1 MPFIK
6 KNDARGSAQ
15 ANDAQKIFIGRSH
28 ELRIFLEHVLQPE
41 DPLYNI
47 ISIYGD
53 GGVGKSTL
61 LNRYNEEANAPG
73 YKEYCLTAF
82 VDERQATPASMME
95 RFAEQLHM
103 RAEFR
108 RALQRYKDALRKLHN
123 EQETMEDAVLQHA
136 PDFAGAAVEGV
147 PFVGPLLRE
156 GLKLGTSQA
165 LSRYRHIQHDA
176 EHLDDPIGDL
186 TRAFVSELNHIADAQ
201 VTLSGQWTRRRH
213 RVLLFFD
220 TFEQLAEEA
229 APWLLDHF
237 LTADISNSVVLI
249 VAGRL
254 PIERSLPLDPKRWL
268 PYRDNNVLHSFSL
281 NSFTEAETRAY
292 LEQRGITD
300 PGHIHRLWQLSRGLP
315 LYLSLLT
322 ANPQHEVDPAA
333 DVVAN
338 FLRWIPEHEEIKRR
352 LILDAA
358 LFTLPF
364 NQDDL
369 SALAYIPERDR
380 YSLYHWLI
388 KQPFVRHST
397 QDGHYSYHEL
407 AEDLFSR
414 HLFQA
419 SPNTYYTTR
428 RALSEHYTLRIEQLH
443 WHTKEVYQSDEWL
456 QLTLALA
463 QQLFLL
469 PDMVSH
475 VQGIEQLLNAFYLTK
490 QDEEITRILRE
501 LLQERPYNTANPD
514 ARHAASILLTY
525 IEAPPM
531 SEDFLAASNQLV
543 LKVKDA
549 PSFSPTVLAQVYGKR
564 GVTQRNLVVSPTVLA
579 QIHGD
584 RVVTYHNQDNL
595 IAAISDFDQAI
606 ALDPQYAW
614 AYGNRG
620 ITHRAL
626 QNYQQALE
634 DLNHALS
641 LDDSMDWV
649 YVSRGEVL
657 RHLKCYNDALADF
670 THAIQLDPDYA
681 EAYASRGRL
690 YRRYLRKY
698 PEAIKDLEHA
708 IRLDPE
714 MSWAYAYLGEV
725 YRSLGQS
732 RRAIEEYD
740 RAIALAP
747 GQQYFWAYGSRG
759 LAYYDLKEYQHALT
773 DLNRAIEFNPLY
785 AWGYS
790 QRGRIYRHLKRYDE
804 ALTDLTRS
812 IELAPDDAW
821 SYSHRGLVYI
831 SRQEYPKAIED
842 LSRSIALN
850 PTYAYTYGRRA
861 NAYLGAG
868 NLVKAAQDYAR
879 NCELA
884 PDDLYAHWMG
894 AWIFQSQTR
903 ATATTAEHLEQI
915 FQLRPHHY
923 FAHLC
928 RAVAYWLRGQNAQ
941 AEAEVREACQM
952 RPDLWDAFFWKG
964 VLLLSCDQNEGLQDI
979 EHALKLGM
987 FPILLSPLNY
997 ISTISS
1003 NQAIKDL
1010 LHSFSLLPD
1019 QQEDISQ

>member
-1 MPFIK
+1 MPFVK
-6 KNDARGSAQ
+6 KNDTRGSAQ
-15 ANDAQKIFIGRSH
+15 ASDVQKIFIGRSH
-28 ELRIFLEHVLQPE
+28 ELHIFIEHVLQPE

-47 ISIYGD
+47 ISVYGD

-61 LNRYNEEANAPG
+61 LNRYNEEASAPG

-103 RAEFR
+103 RSEFR
-108 RALQRYKDALRKLHN
+108 RALQRYKDALRKLHS

-156 GLKLGTSQA
+156 GLKLGTAQA
-165 LSRYRHIQHDA
+165 LSRYHIQRDS
-176 EHLDDPIGDL
+176 EHLDDPIGNL
-186 TRAFVSELNHIADAQ
+186 TRAFVSELNHFADTQ
-201 VTLSGQWTRRRH
+201 VMLSGQWTRHRR

-249 VAGRL
+249 VAGRHS
-254 PIERSLPLDPKRWL
+254 IERSLPNDPKRWL

-281 NSFTEAETRAY
+281 NSFIEEETRAY
-292 LEQRGITD
+292 LEKRGITD
-300 PGHIHRLWQLSRGLP
+300 QGHIHQLWQLSRGLP

-322 ANPQHEVDPAA
+322 ANPQHEVDPTA

-352 LILDAA
+352 LVLDAA

-369 SALAYIPERDR
+369 ATLAYTSERER
-380 YSLYHWLI
+380 YGLYHWLI
-388 KQPFVRHST
+388 KQPFVRHSA

-419 SPNTYYTTR
+419 SPNTYYATR
-428 RALSEHYTLRIEQLH
+428 RALSEYYALRIEQLH
-443 WHTKEVYQSDEWL
+443 RHSKEVYQNDEWL
-456 QLTLALA
+456 SLTVALA

-469 PDMVSH
+469 PDMISH
-475 VQGIEQLLNAFYLTK
+475 SQAIEQLLNAYYRTK
-490 QDEEITRILRE
+490 QDEEITRVLRE

-514 ARHAASILLTY
+514 ARHAASTLLNY
-525 IEAPPM
+525 IEAIPM
-531 SEDFLAASNQLV
+531 SEEFLTASNQLV
-543 LKVKDA
+543 LKVVDA
-549 PSFSPTVLAQVYGKR
+549 PSFSPTILAQIYGKR
-564 GVTQRNLVVSPTVLA
+564 GVAQRNLVVSPTVLA
-579 QIHGD
+579 QIYGD
-584 RVVTYHNQDNL
+584 RGVMQHNQDNL
-595 IAAISDFDQAI
+595 TAAIADFDQAI
-606 ALDPQYAW
+606 ALDPHYAW

-620 ITHRAL
+620 ITYRAL
-626 QNYQQALE
+626 QNYQHALD

-657 RHLKCYNDALADF
+657 RHLKEYRRALADF
-670 THAIQLDPDYA
+670 TRAIALDPDYA

-690 YRRYLRKY
+690 YRRYLKQY
-698 PEAIKDLEHA
+698 QEAIQDLERA
-708 IRLDPE
+708 ITLDPE

-759 LAYYDLKEYQHALT
+759 LAYYDLKEYQHALS

-790 QRGRIYRHLKRYDE
+790 QRGRIYRHLKRYDD
-804 ALTDLTRS
+804 ALSDLTRA

-831 SRQEYPKAIED
+831 SRQEYPRAIED

-861 NAYLGAG
+861 SAYLYAG
-868 NLVKAAQDYAR
+868 NIIKAAQDYAR
-879 NCELA
+879 DCELA
-884 PDDLYAHWMG
+884 PDDIYAHWMG
-894 AWIFQSQTR
+894 VWIAMCQQPAES
-903 ATATTAEHLEQI
+903 ATAAHLEQI
-915 FQLRPHHY
+915 AATRPRNY
-923 FAHLC
+923 FAYVC
-928 RAVAYWLRGQNAQ
+928 RGVAYWLRGQNEQ
-941 AEAEVREACQM
+941 ASAEIREACQF

-964 VLLLSCDQNEGLQDI
+964 LMLVASGQIEGVQDM
-979 EHALKLGM
+979 EHALQLGM
-987 FPILLSPLNY
+987 FPVLLFQSH
-997 ISTISS
+997 TCVSS
-1003 NQAIKDL
+1003 NEAIKEAL
-1010 LHSFSLLPD
+1010 RTFSLPSA
-1019 QQEDISQ
+1019 SQDDMSH